1 MASDGDLQGKAASDS
16 KEQGKAVLKGFFT
29 RQPAK
34 ADWPSDPEEACIKH
48 ASFLKLWCP
57 MGFSKPQCRAS
68 WKGAFPRLPE
78 GDMNAMINGVAEA
91 RKWLNRKHRNQKTGD
106 RTHLIIRDLMVALF
120 GSGGSSP
127 KGQTST
133 SRRSTSPRG
142 PAAKSS
148 TVESSPRG
156 PAAKSSAVESAEDSQ
171 TSTKGSLRRLNTKS
185 PIIFVEQAA
194 NAVDADAVSVSSTAI
209 TASSKGV
216 LAVGVLLQKKP
227 AMAKKAAKAKQPAKG
242 KDKVLKKPSLKK
254 AVPADGTKKV
264 WHETV
269 SHGLVKVT
277 KASVKAYITFK
288 ASDGK
293 EKSLVNVNLGKG
305 EKQSRVMDLLL
316 QKLQTEEVDRDSLLK
331 FKEDLLSRERGE
343 PAKAEAAEGKPAKAK
358 AAKEEPAK
366 AEAAKGEPAK
376 AEAAEGEPEEESLQK
391 AKD

>member
-1 MASDGDLQGKAASDS
+1 MAASDGDLQGKAASDS

-57 MGFSKPQCRAS
+57 MGCSKPQSRAA

-106 RTHLIIRDLMVALF
+106 RTHPIIRDLTQSERTNEYF
-120 GSGGSSP
+120 PTEHESER
-127 KGQTST
+127 T
-133 SRRSTSPRG
+133 SRQEQYCGVQSERTSR
-142 PAAKSS
+142 
-148 TVESSPRG
+148 
-156 PAAKSSAVESAEDSQ
+156 Q
-171 TSTKGSLRRLNTKS
+171 
-185 PIIFVEQAA
+185 EQYCGAA
-194 NAVDADAVSVSSTAI
+194 NAVDADVISLSTTAI

-216 LAVGVLLQKKP
+216 LAAGVLLQKKP

-254 AVPADGTKKV
+254 SVEGGAHSCKLCCVHLGKV

-277 KASVKAYITFK
+277 KASAKAYITFK

-293 EKSLVNVNLGKG
+293 EKSLVNVNLEKG
-305 EKQSRVMDLLL
+305 EKESRVMDLLL

-343 PAKAEAAEGKPAKAK
+343 PAKAEAA
-358 AAKEEPAK
+358 
-366 AEAAKGEPAK
+366 AAKGEPAK